1 MEFIGRES
9 ELGLLG
15 RIFAE
20 ERVKTCMVYGRRR
33 IGKTSTILKFIEGR
47 RSLYIDLVRGPEV
60 RNVRRIADKLEEAF
74 GIKPDV
80 RDLRSVLESV
90 KGVCSQGKTIIIF
103 DELPYLIHNN
113 PYAASELQH
122 FVDWIRNSTDS
133 MVIVCGSSV
142 KMMSDGM
149 LKKDSPL
156 YGRFAF
162 KIDMSPMS
170 ITEARK
176 FHPSI
181 SDTDMLKLYLT
192 LDGIT
197 AYHDMVGDNDYRTV
211 INRYVLDRNGLIGDE
226 IVYDLQ
232 TELGASSSNA
242 MAVLDAISAGNE
254 SFGEIANYTGLS
266 DSSVNESIK
275 DLVSMRVISKMEHLP
290 TPTKSSRYVIS
301 DLAIS
306 FWSSIADRYR
316 SVSLMKADE
325 PYDAMSQLISTH
337 LGKAFELYCIDLI
350 SSNYPCTAV
359 GQWWGPVPQRDAE
372 GRLMKGPEGK
382 VITEYADIDVVAT
395 IRQGNARI
403 DLFGEC
409 KFTGPPMGFGALNL
423 LVSRV
428 RSLKGGYNVRYALF
442 SASGFTDELRE
453 YAEENGILLFGQR
466 ELLYKDEMPAL
477 R

>member
-1 MEFIGRES
+1 ME
-9 ELGLLG
+9 LLE
-15 RIFAE
+15 RIFTE
-20 ERVKTCMVYGRRR
+20 ERVKTCIIYGRRR
-33 IGKTSTILKFIEGR
+33 IGKTSLILKFIEGR
-47 RSLYIDLVRGPEV
+47 RSLFIDLVRGPEV
-60 RNVRRIADKLEEAF
+60 RNVRRIADKLEGTF
-74 GIKPDV
+74 GIAPDT

-90 KGVCSQGKTIIIF
+90 KRVCSREKTVVVF

-122 FVDWIRNSTDS
+122 FIDWMRNGTDS

-149 LKKDSPL
+149 LRKDSPL

-162 KIDMSPMS
+162 KIDLMPLTIS
-170 ITEARK
+170 EARR

-181 SDTDMLKLYLT
+181 GDMDMLKLYLT

-226 IVYDLQ
+226 IIYDLQ

-242 MAVLDAISAGNE
+242 MAVLDAISAGNS
-254 SFGEIANYTGLS
+254 SFGEITNYTGLS
-266 DSSVNESIK
+266 DSSVNECIK
-275 DLVSMRVISKMEHLP
+275 DLTSMRIISKMEHLP
-290 TPTKSSRYVIS
+290 TPTKGSRYVIS
-301 DLAIS
+301 DLAVS

-316 SVSLMKADE
+316 SVSLMRTGE
-325 PYDAMSQLISTH
+325 PYDAMSQLISSH

-359 GQWWGPVPQRDAE
+359 GQWWGPVPQKDSD
-372 GRLMKGPEGK
+372 GRLLKDPNGK
-382 VITEYADIDVVAT
+382 VITEDADMDVVAT
-395 IRQGNARI
+395 IRQGNTRI

-409 KFTGPPMGFGALNL
+409 KFTGSPMGFGALNL

-453 YAEENGILLFGQR
+453 HAEENGILLFGQR
-466 ELLYKDEMPAL
+466 ELLCKGEMPAL

>member
-1 MEFIGRES
+1 M
-9 ELGLLG
+9 
-15 RIFAE
+15 
-20 ERVKTCMVYGRRR
+20 
-33 IGKTSTILKFIEGR
+33 
-47 RSLYIDLVRGPEV
+47 
-60 RNVRRIADKLEEAF
+60 
-74 GIKPDV
+74 
-80 RDLRSVLESV
+80 
-90 KGVCSQGKTIIIF
+90 
-103 DELPYLIHNN
+103 
-113 PYAASELQH
+113 
-122 FVDWIRNSTDS
+122 
-133 MVIVCGSSV
+133 
-142 KMMSDGM
+142 
-149 LKKDSPL
+149 
-156 YGRFAF
+156 
-162 KIDMSPMS
+162 
-170 ITEARK
+170 
-176 FHPSI
+176 
-181 SDTDMLKLYLT
+181 
-192 LDGIT
+192 
-197 AYHDMVGDNDYRTV
+197 
-211 INRYVLDRNGLIGDE
+211 
-226 IVYDLQ
+226 
-232 TELGASSSNA
+232 NA
-242 MAVLDAISAGNE
+242 
-254 SFGEIANYTGLS
+254 
-266 DSSVNESIK
+266 SIK

-290 TPTKSSRYVIS
+290 TPTKGSRYVIS